1 MSFERKLD
9 PQGNI
14 NPKYIDLCDE
24 DQPLAGQKF
33 VCMSFVSP
41 EKILKKREI
50 FIFNQFVKQF
60 DFNKSMEK
68 FSDFINFISYKYKL
82 NAETL
87 HNDFKEFVT
96 EENKQIKEYGIE
108 DDYKNFIDK
117 YEDKLNDEFNREHS
131 FQTSVRGLKIRGVYN
146 SQDEAEERCKNLRKT
161 DSNHDIFIGPVGIWI
176 PWDPDAYKTGRIEF
190 LEEEL
195 NELHKQKLEN
205 EAKAKNEFDARVKES
220 KRKAIEDNIKKANE
234 SGNTLTQTID
244 DNDNLIGVPENVD
257 FDSRDA
263 TTAEQTKEHNTKFLE
278 DALKKETK

>member
-33 VCMSFVSP
+33 VCMSFISP
-41 EKILKKREI
+41 EKILKKREL

-60 DFNKSMEK
+60 DFNKSMAK

-96 EENKQIKEYGIE
+96 EENKRIKEYGIE

-146 SQDEAEERCKNLRKT
+146 SQEEAEERCKNLRKT
-161 DSNHDIFIGPVGIWI
+161 DSNHDIFVGPVGIWI

-244 DNDNLIGVPENVD
+244 QNDNLIGVPETVD

-263 TTAEQTKEHNTKFLE
+263 TTSEQTKEYNTKFLE